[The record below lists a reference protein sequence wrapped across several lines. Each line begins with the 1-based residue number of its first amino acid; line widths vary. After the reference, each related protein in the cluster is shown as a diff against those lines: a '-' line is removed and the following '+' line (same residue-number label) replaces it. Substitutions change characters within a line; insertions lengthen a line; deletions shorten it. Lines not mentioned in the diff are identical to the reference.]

1 MARSLA
7 DVERDARALSAR
19 ERAQLLQALIL
30 DLDAPLESNVDGAWL
45 AESERRLDRIE
56 AGEVDPVS
64 GAEVLADAR
73 ARLK

>member
-7 DVERDARALSAR
+7 EVERDARALTER

-30 DLDAPLESNVDGAWL
+30 DLDAPLESNVEGAWL
-45 AESERRLDRIE
+45 EESERRLDRIE
-56 AGEVDPVS
+56 AGAVTPVS
-64 GAEVLADAR
+64 GADVIAEAK

>member
-7 DVERDARALSAR
+7 EVERDVRALSER

-30 DLDAPLESNVDGAWL
+30 DLDAPLESNVEAAWL
-45 AESERRLDRIE
+45 EESERRLDRIE
-56 AGEVDPVS
+56 AGEVTAVS
-64 GAEVLADAR
+64 GADVIAEAK